1 MTEKIN
7 RIKDLDTRLTK
18 LDNLE
23 ALLRARVLYLS
34 NQTTVSQVM
43 FEDTDPEF
51 DFIKNCLLDTVKA
64 RKVVIKNEL
73 ENLIK

>member
-7 RIKDLDTRLTK
+7 KIKDLDKRLTK

-23 ALLRARVLYLS
+23 ALLRAKELYLS
-34 NQTTVSQVM
+34 NQEHLSQVG
-43 FEDTDPEF
+43 FDSSDPEF
-51 DFIKNCLLDTVKA
+51 DVIRCCLLDVVKVK
-64 RKVVIKNEL
+64 KVVIKKEL